1 MEAIGRQVRL
11 PIGTAMQIAMQG
23 IKIRLGRALVT
34 ISGVVLGIAFLMN
47 VQTGAHI
54 STAMKKE
61 EDVRMKVDM
70 MVSLVKMQI
79 ENPKRQQIA
88 VLATGAVSQYER
100 DTLASLVKNQFKMRV
115 YGLQM
120 GKVQQAQLADLTTGA
135 DAVLVIGNGENCP
148 LSVAALTASMKQRV
162 ILDTLDGRHFDGAEY
177 KDASGVRRELFFGK
191 RMQDEQKKQQE
202 HQRQA
207 KFRNLWIVSI
217 SLLVTIIGISNAMLM
232 SVTER
237 FKEIGTMKCLG
248 ALSGFI
254 RQMFLIESAVIGVVG
269 SFLGILIGILFP
281 LILYSFAY
289 GAKNVFTGVDYGQ
302 LGVVSLE
309 CLLAGTVLSIVAAIY
324 PATIAARM
332 IPAMALRTNV

>member
-1 MEAIGRQVRL
+1 
-11 PIGTAMQIAMQG
+11 MQIAMQG

-47 VQTGAHI
+47 VQTGSHI

-61 EDVRMKVDM
+61 QDVRMKVDM

-79 ENPKRQQIA
+79 ENPKQQQIA

-100 DTLASLVKNQFKMRV
+100 DTLASLLKSQFKMRV

-120 GKVQQAQLADLTTGA
+120 AKVQQVQLADLTTGT
-135 DAVLVIGNGENCP
+135 DAVLVIGNGANCP
-148 LSVAALTASMKQRV
+148 LSVAALTGSMQQRV
-162 ILDTLDGRHFDGAEY
+162 ILDTRDDRTFDGAAY
-177 KDASGVRRELFFGK
+177 RDASGVRRELFFGK
-191 RMQDEQKKQQE
+191 RMQDEQNKLME
-202 HQRQA
+202 RQRQA

-269 SFLGILIGILFP
+269 SFVGILIGILFP

-289 GAKNVFTGVDYGQ
+289 GAKNVFTGVDYSY
-302 LGVVSLE
+302 LGVISLE
-309 CLLAGTVLSIVAAIY
+309 CLLAGTVLSIIAAIY

>member
-11 PIGTAMQIAMQG
+11 PIKTAMQIAMQG

-47 VQTGAHI
+47 VLAGSHI

-79 ENPKRQQIA
+79 ENPKRQTIA
-88 VLATGAVSQYER
+88 VLATGTVATHER
-100 DTLASLVKNQFKMRV
+100 EAIRSLLRTGLHVRAN
-115 YGLQM
+115 GLQM
-120 GKVQQAQLADLTTGA
+120 AKVEQAQLADLTAGTE
-135 DAVLVIGNGENCP
+135 AVLIIGDGEKCP
-148 LSVAALTASMKQRV
+148 LPVTTLTAQMKQRV
-162 ILDTLDGRHFDGAEY
+162 ILDTREDRTFDGAAYRE
-177 KDASGVRRELFFGK
+177 ASGVRRELFFGK
-191 RMQDEQKKQQE
+191 RMLDEQKKLQE
-202 HQRQA
+202 HQRQQ
-207 KFRNLWIVSI
+207 KFRNLWIVCI
-217 SLLVTIIGISNAMLM
+217 SLLVTIIGIANAMLM

-248 ALSGFI
+248 ALSSFI
-254 RQMFLIESAVIGVVG
+254 RQMFLIESAVIGLVG
-269 SFLGILIGILFP
+269 SLAGILIGMIFP
-281 LILYSFAY
+281 LLLYSFAY
-289 GAKNVFTGVDYGQ
+289 GFKNVFGGVDFGHM
-302 LGVVSLE
+302 GVVSLE
-309 CLLAGTVLSIVAAIY
+309 CVLAGTVLSIIAAIY

>member
-11 PIGTAMQIAMQG
+11 PIKTAMQIAMQG

-47 VQTGAHI
+47 VLAGSHV
-54 STAMKKE
+54 STAMKQE

-70 MVSLVKMQI
+70 MVSLVKMQV
-79 ENPKRQQIA
+79 ENPRRQTIA
-88 VLATGAVSQYER
+88 VVATGTVADYER
-100 DTLASLVKNQFKMRV
+100 EALRSLLRTGLHIRAA
-115 YGLQM
+115 GLQM
-120 GKVQQAQLADLTTGA
+120 AKLEQAQPPDLTAGA
-135 DAVLVIGNGENCP
+135 DAVLIIGDGEECP
-148 LSVAALTASMKQRV
+148 ISLTALTLPMKQRV
-162 ILDTLDGRHFDGAEY
+162 VLDTRDDRTFDGAAYQE
-177 KDASGVRRELFFGK
+177 AAGIRRELFFGK
-191 RMQDEQKKQQE
+191 RMLDEQKKLQEKQQ
-202 HQRQA
+202 QQ

-217 SLLVTIIGISNAMLM
+217 SLLVTIIGIANAMLM

-254 RQMFLIESAVIGVVG
+254 RQMFLIESAVIGLVG
-269 SFLGILIGILFP
+269 SVVGILIGILFP
-281 LILYSFAY
+281 LLLYSIAY
-289 GAKNVFTGVDYGQ
+289 GLKNVFSGVDYGH
-302 LGVVSLE
+302 LGVISLE
-309 CLLAGTVLSIVAAIY
+309 CLLAGTVLSIIAAIY